1 MKVLTEESVKL
12 IASKNGW
19 SQTFAK
25 GFVEGNSS
33 RRRGAK
39 PSAYA
44 QIGIDEYCLGFRA
57 GYYERAMGNVPTS
70 SPPAVPISGLLTI
83 SPRKKSGDGS
93 L

>member
-1 MKVLTEESVKL
+1 MKVFTEESVKL
-12 IASKNGW
+12 IASRNGW

-39 PSAYA
+39 PSTYA
-44 QIGIDEYCLGFRA
+44 QIGIDEYSLGFRT
-57 GYYERAMGNVPTS
+57 GYYERGVGGVAPS
-70 SPPAVPISGLLTI
+70 SPPAAPIAGLLAI
-83 SPRKKSGDGS
+83 APRKKSGDNS